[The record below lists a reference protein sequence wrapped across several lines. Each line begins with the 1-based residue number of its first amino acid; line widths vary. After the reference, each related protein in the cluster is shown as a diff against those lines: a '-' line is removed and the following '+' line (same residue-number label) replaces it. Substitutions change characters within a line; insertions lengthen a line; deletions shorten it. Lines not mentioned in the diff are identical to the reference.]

1 MIINKYI
8 KKKKK
13 KIPSSQQHYLDF
25 VNKNMSPMPSFFS
38 QPITYDCVK
47 TGKLSLPNNKSDDL
61 YSNPTKLIKCSFD
74 VIAPVLYEVFN
85 ISISLRRYPTKLK
98 LSKIVPVFKSD
109 DETDP
114 NNYRPISLLSN
125 FNRIFERLMYTRMM
139 NYTEKHNLIYSSQY
153 GFRKGHSTQ
162 HAILEIVNAIQAN
175 MNELIYT
182 LVVCLLTSKK
192 LLIPLTIIFC

>member
-1 MIINKYI
+1 
-8 KKKKK
+8 
-13 KIPSSQQHYLDF
+13 
-25 VNKNMSPMPSFFS
+25 MSPMPSFFS

-74 VIAPVLYEVFN
+74 VIVPVLYEVFN

-175 MNELIYT
+175 MNELTYT